1 MRNSD
6 SVLFERLDKHV
17 AVVTLN
23 RPAARNAVN
32 GEVAQ
37 QLEALVDLTEAD
49 SDIRVTIL
57 TSGDSAVFSAG
68 ADLKEVAAGRRSSL
82 RTERGGFAGFVFAQR
97 SKPWIAA
104 VEGKALAGGLELVL
118 ACDLIVASQNA
129 MFGLPE
135 VKRSLIAAAG
145 GLHRLRRR
153 LPYALALEMLLTGD
167 PISASQ
173 AHQAGLLNAV
183 VEPGACLREAH
194 ELAKRIAINAPLAVR
209 DSLRVARA
217 SDDMSEYELRLL
229 GSECLA
235 RLALTDDYKEGPR
248 AFIEKREPN
257 WTGK

>member
-1 MRNSD
+1 MSNNN

-57 TSGDSAVFSAG
+57 TSGDPAVFSAG

-118 ACDLIVASQNA
+118 ACDLIVASQNSL
-129 MFGLPE
+129 FGLPE

-167 PISASQ
+167 PISASH
-173 AHQAGLLNAV
+173 AHQAGLLNAL

-194 ELAKRIAINAPLAVR
+194 VLAKRIAINAPLAVR
-209 DSLRVARA
+209 DSLRIARA

-257 WTGK
+257 GTGS